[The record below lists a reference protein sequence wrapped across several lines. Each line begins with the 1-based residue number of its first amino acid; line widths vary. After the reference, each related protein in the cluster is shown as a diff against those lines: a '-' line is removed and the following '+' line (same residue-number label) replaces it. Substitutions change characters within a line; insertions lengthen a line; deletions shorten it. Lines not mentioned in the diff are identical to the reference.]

1 MRLLRGLYFWDVS
14 RLQMFGQFMCPRF
27 TLNIALTLP
36 KVDPSGPTFE
46 IDVTAFNPN
55 ACIPKP
61 KIKTGSASGEAR

>member
-1 MRLLRGLYFWDVS
+1 
-14 RLQMFGQFMCPRF
+14 MFGQFMCPRF

-55 ACIPKP
+55 AVLPRKKDSTDESPSKLRCFVLYP
-61 KIKTGSASGEAR
+61 